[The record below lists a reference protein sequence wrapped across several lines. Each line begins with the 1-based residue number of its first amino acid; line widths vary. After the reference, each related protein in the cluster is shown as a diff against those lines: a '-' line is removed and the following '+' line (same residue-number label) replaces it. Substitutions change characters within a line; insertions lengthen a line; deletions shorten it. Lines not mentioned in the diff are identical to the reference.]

1 MGTLGL
7 MRPDPLDNFLA
18 ALCEGHLERL
28 DFLLAGLETL
38 DAFWKQHKTPLGI
51 PMSVEIS
58 TGLLS
63 CLRQSYVS

>member
-18 ALCEGHLERL
+18 ALCEGRLEGL
-28 DFLLAGLETL
+28 DFLLARLETL

-51 PMSVEIS
+51 PTRSKS
-58 TGLLS
+58 
-63 CLRQSYVS
+63 